1 MINVNALLLYL
12 ASVVLTALVEIGV
25 ILIVNGDSYSRIYG
39 ILGDKNQ
46 TIGLVLILIGFGL
59 VPILN
64 MFVMFVA
71 FVLIVMW
78 GFDEL

>member
-1 MINVNALLLYL
+1 VNTLLLYL

-25 ILIVNGDSYSRIYG
+25 ILIVNGDRYSKIHG
-39 ILGDKNQ
+39 ILGDRNQ
-46 TIGLVLILIGFGL
+46 TIGLVLILVAFGL
-59 VPILN
+59 TPVLN
-64 MFVMFVA
+64 VGVT